1 MKAHIA
7 QCESNC
13 FSAHTNKTD
22 VVGVRGRCAS
32 CTGLNQLFKQLRAN
46 DVITNTDLQA
56 LSAPSAATGHIFI
69 LIHLIIF
76 VGRYFHCALRP
87 RCVYLFLSCVYIP
100 INCHNASY
108 LLCEF
113 LWGLCQSCCVTHL
126 WCVST
131 VNQVIR
137 SAPGIPTVSY
147 KLCSGLIQY

>member
-56 LSAPSAATGHIFI
+56 LSAPSAATALIFTS
-69 LIHLIIF
+69 IHLTGF
-76 VGRYFHCALRP
+76 VVQDILTVYYAHSVCTYTCLCTFLVFFHSLFHC
-87 RCVYLFLSCVYIP
+87 I
-100 INCHNASY
+100 
-108 LLCEF
+108 
-113 LWGLCQSCCVTHL
+113 CCVSH
-126 WCVST
+126 VSAAI
-131 VNQVIR
+131 NQVNR
-137 SAPGIPTVSY
+137 STSCTQIVACKTLNVNG
-147 KLCSGLIQY
+147 

>member
-1 MKAHIA
+1 MEAHIA

-56 LSAPSAATGHIFI
+56 LSAPSGATGHIFR

-76 VGRYFHCALRP
+76 AVRYLTVYDAHCGFSFS
-87 RCVYLFLSCVYIP
+87 CSFVYVYVDYHLI
-100 INCHNASY
+100 
-108 LLCEF
+108 
-113 LWGLCQSCCVTHL
+113 CCVSFSYV
-126 WCVST
+126 CVNPVT
-131 VNQVIR
+131 R
-137 SAPGIPTVSY
+137 SAPCI
-147 KLCSGLIQY
+147 LIIFCKMC

>member
-56 LSAPSAATGHIFI
+56 LSAPSGVTGHIFI
-69 LIHLIIF
+69 LIRLIIF
-76 VGRYFHCALRP
+76 CLKIFFLCITPTECLSILVMCF
-87 RCVYLFLSCVYIP
+87 YLSIFIFSFCLL
-100 INCHNASY
+100 SY

-113 LWGLCQSCCVTHL
+113 LLGLCESYCVTHL
-126 WCVST
+126 
-131 VNQVIR
+131 
-137 SAPGIPTVSY
+137 
-147 KLCSGLIQY
+147 